1 MALFSKVMMV
11 AAGCPSL
18 ALPLLL
24 LLELISHRFFFPL
37 FFISFF
43 LPLCAFPADFITFD
57 FLLLISQRR
66 STTFLVNIR
75 YLPYNQG
82 VNLASVRFLLVFLQ
96 ETKLWELI
104 KLHHKQ
110 HLAKSKAAKGYAQAV
125 VDDMH
130 ALYPSG
136 SDDYNRIVA
145 LIPHISRVHSL
156 VNGKGGVKGKQTLYI
171 RSFLASFN
179 FSLCFLWFLA
189 EFAHVKEAEEA
200 EKQKAEDLASKTQGL
215 NGLGVGAP
223 VLDMTAEHINGWIER
238 FKREHMEI
246 VSSKEPMFKSTISKE
261 VVNKLVSRVN
271 LWMTDHDAKSSISR
285 WEAFRTQLFAAY
297 NATFL

>member
-1 MALFSKVMMV
+1 
-11 AAGCPSL
+11 
-18 ALPLLL
+18 
-24 LLELISHRFFFPL
+24 
-37 FFISFF
+37 
-43 LPLCAFPADFITFD
+43 
-57 FLLLISQRR
+57 
-66 STTFLVNIR
+66 
-75 YLPYNQG
+75 
-82 VNLASVRFLLVFLQ
+82 LQ

-104 KLHHKQ
+104 KSHHKQ

-145 LIPHISRVHSL
+145 LIPHVSRVHSL

-171 RSFLASFN
+171 LSFFQLQLILFPASFN
-179 FSLCFLWFLA
+179 FSFCCLWFLA

-200 EKQKAEDLASKTQGL
+200 EKKKAEELAAKTQGL

-223 VLDMTAEHINGWIER
+223 VLDITAERINAWIER

-246 VSSKEPMFKSTISKE
+246 VSSKEPRFKSTISKE
-261 VVNKLVSRVN
+261 VANKLASRVN